1 MPTTITDANFKT
13 EVVAKK
19 GLVLLDFWAPWCGP
33 CRVLGPIVEE
43 VGAMVTDVTVGK
55 LNVDDNPM
63 VASQFGIRSIPT
75 VILFKDGK
83 PVDQT
88 IGVRSKEDFIALLD
102 KHR

>member
-13 EVVAKK
+13 EVVEKK

-88 IGVRSKEDFIALLD
+88 IGVRSKEDFIALLN

>member
-1 MPTTITDANFKT
+1 MLTTITDANFKT
-13 EVVAKK
+13 EVVEKK

-88 IGVRSKEDFIALLD
+88 IGVRSKEDFIALLN

>member
-13 EVVAKK
+13 EVVEKK